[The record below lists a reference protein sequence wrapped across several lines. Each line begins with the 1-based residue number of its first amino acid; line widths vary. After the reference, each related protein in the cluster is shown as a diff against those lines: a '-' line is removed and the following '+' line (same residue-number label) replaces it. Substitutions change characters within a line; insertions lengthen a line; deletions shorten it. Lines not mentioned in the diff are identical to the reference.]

1 MRLRH
6 INRPYRAFPCA
17 KAASD
22 ACLLIRH
29 IGAPVGLIATC
40 RFRQIK
46 TVNGTGICADPAG
59 HAGHFIRMSAF
70 RERSL
75 HHLTGNPKEV
85 LHCLLRTDSSTGAAL
100 NAAISDNVMKRI
112 FIPLYRISRA
122 YPAACTTSIALV
134 CDSVRHV
141 PTSESQ
147 TINDPFRRPTRL
159 RIPSELLIVISY
171 QFCHI
176 HRSAPVRSFGL
187 RRFTDNP
194 IIRP

>member
-22 ACLLIRH
+22 ACLFIRH
-29 IGAPVGLIATC
+29 IGASIGLIVTC

-46 TVNGTGICADPAG
+46 TVNGTGIGADPAG
-59 HAGHFIRMSAF
+59 HADHFIEMRPLP
-70 RERSL
+70 ERPL
-75 HHLTGNPKEV
+75 HHHTENPKEV
-85 LHCLLRTDSSTGAAL
+85 LHCLLRTDASTGAAL

-134 CDSVRHV
+134 CDSVRHI
-141 PTSESQ
+141 PRFRAS
-147 TINDPFRRPTRL
+147 ND
-159 RIPSELLIVISY
+159 
-171 QFCHI
+171 Q
-176 HRSAPVRSFGL
+176 
-187 RRFTDNP
+187 
-194 IIRP
+194 